1 MNNNT
6 TISPAEYFAQVK
18 SRKQVMTEA
27 GLTKLYENC
36 LTLLDEYQRSG
47 QIAAQKKLL
56 FHIDNITREKKLLDV
71 GIDTFVYKSDVDD
84 FIHMVDNKV
93 IKIVELENYQRRI
106 PAEIIDRIEKCK
118 GIFDKMY
125 VVFTDYTRREERR
138 VEAVKREKD
147 PILFGTFQDA
157 ATHTIVFAASRKPW
171 TIVVGNVSDTS
182 WQKWKTATL
191 CIWFSASRRTKEPPK
206 KTCVWRWKRPRTHTR
221 QPTSAGFTVR
231 CSANGSRKI
240 CRMQLSTNGRSITIM
255 FDELKW
261 RYEILL
267 DMYRGKEVTMKKEL
281 EEYKNAHPLL
291 PVPADDPNVGKMIR
305 AKNSAIRGQYTRRE
319 NKIRAMWDEFYTR
332 LGNVVSTVYLLPK
345 DVATLVVEKAR
356 SDDLDE
362 YDEPGKINEFAEFA
376 NEIVNAIE

>member
-1 MNNNT
+1 
-6 TISPAEYFAQVK
+6 
-18 SRKQVMTEA
+18 
-27 GLTKLYENC
+27 
-36 LTLLDEYQRSG
+36 
-47 QIAAQKKLL
+47 
-56 FHIDNITREKKLLDV
+56 
-71 GIDTFVYKSDVDD
+71 
-84 FIHMVDNKV
+84 
-93 IKIVELENYQRRI
+93 
-106 PAEIIDRIEKCK
+106 
-118 GIFDKMY
+118 
-125 VVFTDYTRREERR
+125 
-138 VEAVKREKD
+138 
-147 PILFGTFQDA
+147 
-157 ATHTIVFAASRKPW
+157 
-171 TIVVGNVSDTS
+171 
-182 WQKWKTATL
+182 
-191 CIWFSASRRTKEPPK
+191 
-206 KTCVWRWKRPRTHTR
+206 
-221 QPTSAGFTVR
+221 
-231 CSANGSRKI
+231 
-240 CRMQLSTNGRSITIM
+240 M

-362 YDEPGKINEFAEFA
+362 HDEPGKINEFAEFA

>member
-1 MNNNT
+1 
-6 TISPAEYFAQVK
+6 
-18 SRKQVMTEA
+18 
-27 GLTKLYENC
+27 
-36 LTLLDEYQRSG
+36 
-47 QIAAQKKLL
+47 
-56 FHIDNITREKKLLDV
+56 
-71 GIDTFVYKSDVDD
+71 
-84 FIHMVDNKV
+84 
-93 IKIVELENYQRRI
+93 
-106 PAEIIDRIEKCK
+106 
-118 GIFDKMY
+118 
-125 VVFTDYTRREERR
+125 
-138 VEAVKREKD
+138 
-147 PILFGTFQDA
+147 
-157 ATHTIVFAASRKPW
+157 
-171 TIVVGNVSDTS
+171 
-182 WQKWKTATL
+182 
-191 CIWFSASRRTKEPPK
+191 
-206 KTCVWRWKRPRTHTR
+206 
-221 QPTSAGFTVR
+221 
-231 CSANGSRKI
+231 
-240 CRMQLSTNGRSITIM
+240 M

-376 NEIVNAIE
+376 NEIVNAIEWFLNTLANKSDIDMSDSGWRAIFDAVASQVSLMESNPFSIEDYAKEFAKKLAFDTGNEVELQFPLYANRTRIDVLEHLGEGQCRIYDFMSTKANLKSLEELRTHWDGMVSQGQQPISAVMYCPSRGPMLPHSCEEFNNRIQAMDDTDYAKAIKAADGDVSKMPHYNFDVILDPNIPANK